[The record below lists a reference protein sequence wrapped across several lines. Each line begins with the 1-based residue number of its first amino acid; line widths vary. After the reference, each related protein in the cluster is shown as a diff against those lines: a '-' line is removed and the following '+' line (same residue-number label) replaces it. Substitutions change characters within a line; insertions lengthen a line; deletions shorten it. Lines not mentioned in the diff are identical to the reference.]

1 MSKPSSLFIKNVSLR
16 HWSFRRS
23 RDLRDTKNEEVLST
37 SSDIP
42 FLGSVLALYFAV
54 LRSEVPA
61 AR

>member
-1 MSKPSSLFIKNVSLR
+1 MWFV
-16 HWSFRRS
+16 
-23 RDLRDTKNEEVLST
+23 VLT
-37 SSDIP
+37 IP